1 MAETDASYEARRME
15 DTMLWIRTKSTL
27 LLGTALLAV
36 ACGGSDST
44 GPSTGGAGPAVAF
57 LTETQGMPLLGVV
70 NADGSGFTAL
80 DSVRGWYDAYSWSP
94 DGGRIAFPGGTDA
107 ASYGIYV
114 VHGDGTGLTKLA
126 TNPEWWAGIWGDV
139 AWSPDGSKIA
149 YVTSGGGMQ
158 AVSADGTGSVT
169 LATNACGI
177 WPPNPISW
185 SPDGKRMAYCAHSDD
200 GWPEIYTVNADGSGQ
215 TRLTHGYRGPNGC
228 CGDENTAPS
237 WSPDGTKIAYQR
249 RAFATSTFDLPKF
262 DVHVINADG
271 TGDAS
276 LTDSLPNGPLPV
288 WSPVGARLAFWNTS
302 NSGLGQIYVMN
313 ADGSGLA
320 RVTMGA
326 SYDQCQYISWAADG
340 ERLAYCAHGD
350 VYTVRID
357 GTDVRNLTNSSAFEA
372 EPRLSP
378 R

>member
-1 MAETDASYEARRME
+1 MYRWRRAAKTTRMN
-15 DTMLWIRTKSTL
+15 TIRLAVSL
-27 LLGTALLAV
+27 VPVLLA
-36 ACGGSDST
+36 CGKDST
-44 GPSTGGAGPAVAF
+44 APTAPIPGSRVGF
-57 LTETQGMPLLGVV
+57 LIEAQGMPLLGVV

-80 DSVRGWYDAYSWSP
+80 DSVAGWYDAYSWSP
-94 DGGRIAFPGGTDA
+94 DGARIAFPGRTD
-107 ASYGIYV
+107 SGSEGLYV
-114 VHGDGTGLTKLA
+114 VHVDGTGLTELA
-126 TNPEWWAGIWGDV
+126 TNPWSGVLGDV

-149 YVTSGGGMQ
+149 FGTSAGDIIEI
-158 AVSADGTGSVT
+158 VNADGTGGVT
-169 LATNACGI
+169 LATTFCGI
-177 WPPNPISW
+177 YPPDPISW
-185 SPDGKRMAYCAHSDD
+185 SLDGKKLAYCAHSDD

-215 TRLTHGYRGPNGC
+215 TRVTHGYRGPSGC

-271 TGDAS
+271 TGDVS
-276 LTDSLPNGPLPV
+276 RTDSLPNGPLPV

-326 SYDQCQYISWAADG
+326 RYDECAHISWSADG
-340 ERLAYCAHGD
+340 SRLAYCANGD

-357 GTDVRNLTNSSAFEA
+357 GTDVRNLTNSSAFEG
-372 EPRLSP
+372 EPRWSP
-378 R
+378 LR